1 MKRSVF
7 LFIAASLGFSVSAPP
22 VSAQLA
28 GELVDQ
34 AVRAYGDLALD
45 DAAWLFRK
53 ALTMAGNDQLS
64 DQERSRALMFLGAT
78 EVLRNSADSAGV
90 AFRRLILIDPLYRP
104 DQLVFPPDVTTIL
117 ETVRQQTKT
126 VVMRVPSQTF
136 LRLGQ
141 DRFSAWAYASSPHEL
156 RTEITYE
163 DGRLARTL
171 YAGPIG
177 DSLRL
182 QWDGQD
188 ANGRIVESGRFLL
201 NVVSRNAEG
210 RMVRLT
216 RVPLDVD
223 VRLRDT
229 IPLPLHPSDSELLP
243 ESWDGKPSLEALVGG
258 LSVGAAVLFLPAA
271 VSPEANITGGRL
283 AVAGAVSIAGIV
295 GFVTRRPGQPIR
307 ENVIANEALRQSWRD
322 SLEVVTQQNARLRS
336 DVRAQIRAG
345 APVRIEGVAP

>member
-7 LFIAASLGFSVSAPP
+7 LFIAASLGMSVSAPP
-22 VSAQLA
+22 VGAQLA

-34 AVRAYGDLALD
+34 GVRAYGDLALD

-53 ALTMAGNDQLS
+53 ALTMTGNEQLS
-64 DQERSRALMFLGAT
+64 DDERSRALMFLGAT
-78 EVLRNSADSAGV
+78 EVLRNVADSAGA
-90 AFRRLILIDPLYRP
+90 AFRELILIDPRYQP
-104 DQLVFPPDVTTIL
+104 DQLVFPPDVTTVL

-126 VVMRVPSQTF
+126 VAVRLPTQTF
-136 LRLGQ
+136 MRLGQ
-141 DRFSAWAYASSPHEL
+141 DRFSAWAHASSPHEL

-182 QWDGQD
+182 QWDGRD
-188 ANGRIVESGRFLL
+188 ANGRTVESGRFLL
-201 NVVSRNAEG
+201 NVVSRDAEG
-210 RMVRLT
+210 KMVRLT
-216 RVPLDVD
+216 RVPLNVD

-229 IPLPLHPSDSELLP
+229 IPHPLYPSDSDLLP

-258 LSVGAAVLFLPAA
+258 LSVGAAVLLLPAA

-295 GFVTRRPGQPIR
+295 GFVTRRPGQPIPA
-307 ENVIANEALRQSWRD
+307 NVIANEAVRQSWRD
-322 SLEVVTQQNARLRS
+322 SVEVVSQQNRRLRA
-336 DVRAQIRAG
+336 DVRIQIRAG
-345 APVRIEGVAP
+345 RSMRIEGVAP